1 MPSREAPSA
10 HSSYVER
17 MGALAKWIAAKAE
30 EMSQLD
36 RKIDRRLEHLQ
47 RSEDNLRSMFEA
59 IREQVASAHAVSDE
73 LQKRSIAGEERQQ
86 KARDTILSDVESTL
100 EKALEKASGLLET
113 VESKARELE
122 NTADTIVQRSME
134 RLEELAEQTRLAQ
147 AAAVPQ
153 QSRFESETV
162 SVHEE
167 YDQRSAEVIESIRR
181 SAVEQIERLASQA
194 AVAVE
199 PILSRVDAQ
208 RQRAEAQ
215 LQAAVDSAEDVLRRR
230 AEELGRTGD
239 IAVDNLEQR
248 LVRRL
253 ENVRPRAMETLE
265 AAERT
270 MNQRLAAIVD
280 SARLRICA
288 TEDELTDRVTQM
300 RPRLNQS
307 LQSVQDDLV
316 EQLARLEEH
325 AFSMTGWLEKRMT
338 ERVDALVARTRA
350 ALSQTPANPPAPLS
364 PEAVSLVCYADEY
377 AAPTAANSVSVQV
390 FVDRRTDRISRSAS
404 ASIFQ

>member
-1 MPSREAPSA
+1 MASREAATA

-73 LQKRSIAGEERQQ
+73 LQKRSNAADERQEQ
-86 KARDTILSDVESTL
+86 AQQSLLSDV
-100 EKALEKASGLLET
+100 EKALEKASGLLQA
-113 VESKARELE
+113 VESKAQDLE
-122 NTADTIVQRSME
+122 KTADTIVQSSME

-153 QSRFESETV
+153 QSRFESETM
-162 SVHEE
+162 SVHEQ
-167 YDQRSAEVIESIRR
+167 YDQRSAAVIESIRR

-199 PILSRVDAQ
+199 PLLARVDAQ

-230 AEELGRTGD
+230 AEELGRAGD
-239 IAVDNLEQR
+239 AAVDNLEQR
-248 LVRRL
+248 LARRL
-253 ENVRPRAMETLE
+253 ENVRPRAMEKLE
-265 AAERT
+265 AAEQA
-270 MNQRLAAIVD
+270 MNQRLVAVVDAAKLTLCV
-280 SARLRICA
+280 
-288 TEDELTDRVTQM
+288 TEEELTHRIAQI
-300 RPRLNQS
+300 RPRLTQS
-307 LQSVQDDLV
+307 LQAVQDDLV

-338 ERVDALVARTRA
+338 DRVDALVTRTRA
-350 ALSQTPANPPAPLS
+350 ALSQTPVNTPAPLS

-377 AAPTAANSVSVQV
+377 AAPAGASSVNVQV
-390 FVDRRTDRISRSAS
+390 FVDRRGDRISRSTS
-404 ASIFQ
+404 ASIFK

>member
-1 MPSREAPSA
+1 
-10 HSSYVER
+10 

-73 LQKRSIAGEERQQ
+73 LQKRTIAGEARQQ
-86 KARDTILSDVESTL
+86 QAQDALLSGVEATL
-100 EKALEKASGLLET
+100 ENALEKASALLQT
-113 VESKARELE
+113 VESKADDLE
-122 NTADTIVQRSME
+122 KTADTIVQSSMH

-153 QSRFESETV
+153 QSRFESEI
-162 SVHEE
+162 SSLHEQ
-167 YDQRSAEVIESIRR
+167 YDQRSAEVVESIRR

-199 PILSRVDAQ
+199 PLLSRVDAQ

-215 LQAAVDSAEDVLRRR
+215 LEAAVDSAEDVLRRR

-239 IAVDNLEQR
+239 IAVDHLEQR
-248 LVRRL
+248 LARRL
-253 ENVRPRAMETLE
+253 ENVRPKAMETLD
-265 AAERT
+265 AAERA
-270 MNQRLAAIVD
+270 MNQRLTAIVD
-280 SARLRICA
+280 GAQLRICA
-288 TEDELTDRVTQM
+288 TEDELTDRITQI
-300 RPRLNQS
+300 RPRLSQS

-350 ALSQTPANPPAPLS
+350 ALSQTPANPPMPLS

-377 AAPTAANSVSVQV
+377 AAPTAAHSVNVQV
-390 FVDRRTDRISRSAS
+390 FVDRHGDRATRTANV
-404 ASIFQ
+404 SIF